1 VGGFVTNRMVRSDF
15 FDKGV
20 LKYYLIM
27 DKSINKK
34 IILYISMSIDGFIAK
49 KNGSVDFL
57 DPYNESG
64 DDCGY
69 KEFYDSV
76 GTIVMGNTTYKQFG
90 GTKEFK
96 QYYKGKP
103 IFVFSRKNK
112 DKNGNINFVS
122 GDVKE
127 FIEKLDI
134 KDSKNIW
141 LLGGASI
148 ANEFLKNDLI
158 DEFII
163 TIIPILLGDGISLFK
178 SRLDEKKLK
187 LVEVKNFNMG
197 VVQVHYKKI

>member
-1 VGGFVTNRMVRSDF
+1 
-15 FDKGV
+15 
-20 LKYYLIM
+20 M

-34 IILYISMSIDGFIAK
+34 IILYISMSLDGFIAK

-64 DDCGY
+64 DDYGY

-76 GTIVMGNTTYKQFG
+76 GTIVMGNNTYEQFG
-90 GTKEFK
+90 NTKEFK
-96 QYYKGKP
+96 EYYKGKP
-103 IFVFSRKNK
+103 IFVFSKSAKGK
-112 DKNGNINFVS
+112 DGNVAFVS

-134 KDSKNIW
+134 KDGKNIW

-163 TIIPILLGDGISLFK
+163 TIIPVLLGDGISLFK
-178 SRLDEKKLK
+178 DGLHEKKLK
-187 LVEVKNFNMG
+187 LIKVKDFNMG
-197 VVQVHYKKI
+197 VVQVHYSKK